1 MSWYLLLYLATLY
14 ATRAC
19 GHILGD
25 PEHFSPY
32 FHDKYV
38 THLWLVR
45 THGVAGALDLLLG
58 PWLLSARVRR
68 SWPRLHRVLGKLYF
82 LALVPAVFTGLA
94 LSTIAYGGFPAQ
106 SALVA
111 LSLGWGY
118 SGWRAL
124 RAIRVGDVSR
134 HRWWMFRHYALT
146 LAAVSL
152 RIQSAWR
159 LGLGEDFPAI
169 YAQCAWF
176 SWLPN
181 LVLAEWWLRRKLFT
195 KIPPW

>member
-1 MSWYLLLYLATLY
+1 MTWYLLLYLTTLY

-25 PEHFSPY
+25 LEHFSPY

-45 THGVAGALDLLLG
+45 THGVTGALDLMLG
-58 PWLLSARVRR
+58 PWLLSARVRHA
-68 SWPRLHRVLGKLYF
+68 WPRLHRLLGKLYF
-82 LALVPAVFTGLA
+82 LALVPAAVSGLA
-94 LSTIAYGGFPAQ
+94 LSSIAYGGWPAR

-118 SGWRAL
+118 TGWRAY
-124 RAIRVGDVSR
+124 RAIRVGDVSC
-134 HRWWMFRHYALT
+134 HRRWIFRHYALT

-169 YAQCAWF
+169 YAQCAWL

-181 LVLAEWWLRRKLFT
+181 LLLAEFWLRRKLFT
-195 KIPPW
+195 KPPPR